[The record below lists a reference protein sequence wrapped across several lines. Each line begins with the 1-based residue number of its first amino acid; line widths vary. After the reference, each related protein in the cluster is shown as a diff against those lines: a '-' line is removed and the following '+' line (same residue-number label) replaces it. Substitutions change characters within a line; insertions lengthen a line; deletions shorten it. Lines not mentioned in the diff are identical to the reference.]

1 MAALVLASGSA
12 VRRRLLADAGVDFA
26 TETAAVNEAEIK
38 NRMRNEGWS
47 VEDTALSLARAKA
60 EAVARQ
66 HAGAYVIGADQM
78 LEQGGRWFDKPKD
91 RAEARRHLQ
100 SFSGRSHRL
109 ITAVSIVAGGA
120 EAWHSVETATLHVRE
135 LSNEFID
142 DYLDAVGDAAL
153 ASVGAY
159 QLESLGIQLFERIDG
174 DYFTILGLPLVRLLA
189 FLRQHG
195 LMAA

>member
-1 MAALVLASGSA
+1 MAAVILASGSA

-26 TETAAVNEAEIK
+26 SETAAVDEAEIK
-38 NRMRNEGWS
+38 NRMRNEGCS

-60 EAVARQ
+60 EARQ

-78 LEQGGRWFDKPKD
+78 LEQGGRWFDKPED

-109 ITAVSIVAGGA
+109 ITAVSVVAGGA

>member
-1 MAALVLASGSA
+1 MAGVILASGSA
-12 VRRRLLADAGVDFA
+12 VRRRLLAEAGVDFA
-26 TETAAVNEAEIK
+26 TETADENEAEIK
-38 NRMRNEGWS
+38 NRMRNDGCS
-47 VEDTALSLARAKA
+47 VDDTALSLARAKA
-60 EAVARQ
+60 EAVARK
-66 HAGAYVIGADQM
+66 HAGVYVIGADQM
-78 LEQGGRWFDKPKD
+78 LEQGGRWFDKPED

-109 ITAVSIVAGGA
+109 ITAVSVVAGGA
-120 EAWHSVETATLHVRE
+120 EVWHTVETATLHVRE

-142 DYLDAVGDAAL
+142 DYLDAVGDAAS